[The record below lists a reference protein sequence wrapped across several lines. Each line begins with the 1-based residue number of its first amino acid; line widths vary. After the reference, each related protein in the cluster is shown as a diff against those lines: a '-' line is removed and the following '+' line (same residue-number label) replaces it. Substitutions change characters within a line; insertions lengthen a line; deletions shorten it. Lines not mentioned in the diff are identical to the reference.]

1 VSAPRFTTLL
11 LDLDGTL
18 LDVEMRS
25 FLEAFFPL
33 AAARFGGPGESDRI
47 SQAMGMA
54 ARAMMEARDGA
65 RTVDLVFL
73 EALAPAVGCTPAEV
87 RTTLAAFYRDE
98 FERLRRLV
106 RPLPGARAFAV
117 GALGRGYELV
127 LATNPV
133 FFLDPIQARLRWAG
147 LADLPFA
154 LVTGA
159 ELMFWTKPHAG
170 YYRQILA
177 MTRRRPEQCLMVGD
191 DPRMDMAA
199 KTAGIATWLAEGADQ
214 PPREA
219 RLADHRGTLGQLA
232 AWLQGT

>member
-33 AAARFGGPGESDRI
+33 AASRFGGPAEAQRI
-47 SQAMGMA
+47 SGAMMAA

-73 EALAPAVGCTPAEV
+73 ESLAPAIGSTPAAV
-87 RTTLAAFYRDE
+87 RTAFAAFYREE
-98 FERLRRLV
+98 FERLHRLV
-106 RPLPGARAFAV
+106 RPTPGALAFV
-117 GALGRGYELV
+117 TGALGLGYELI

-133 FFLDPIQARLRWAG
+133 FFLDPIRARLRWAG
-147 LADLPFA
+147 LDDVPFA
-154 LVTGA
+154 LVTCA
-159 ELMFWTKPHAG
+159 EIMFWTKPHAG

-177 MTRRRPEQCLMVGD
+177 MTGRRPGECLMVGD
-191 DPRMDMAA
+191 DPTMDMAA
-199 KTAGIATWLAEGADQ
+199 KEAGIATWLVEGA
-214 PPREA
+214 EA
-219 RLADHRGTLGQLA
+219 APTAAPLADHRGTLGKLA
-232 AWLQGT
+232 TWLRGA

>member
-1 VSAPRFTTLL
+1 MSTPRFTTLL

-33 AAARFGGPGESDRI
+33 AAARFGTHGEVRRI
-47 SQAMGMA
+47 AQAMMA
-54 ARAMMEARDGA
+54 AAQAMMAARDGA

-73 EALAPAVGCTPAEV
+73 ETFAPAVGRTPAEV
-87 RTTLAAFYRDE
+87 RTTFAAFYREE
-98 FERLRRLV
+98 FERMHRLV
-106 RPLPGARAFAV
+106 RPLPGARDFV
-117 GALGRGYELV
+117 VEALGLGCELV

-133 FFLDPIQARLRWAG
+133 FFLDPIRARLRWAG
-147 LADLPFA
+147 LADVPFA

-159 ELMFWTKPHAG
+159 ELMSWTKPHTG

-177 MTRRRPEQCLMVGD
+177 MTGRSAEQCLMVGD

-199 KTAGIATWLAEGADQ
+199 KEAGIATWLAERPDDPSRKA
-214 PPREA
+214 P
-219 RLADHRGTLGQLA
+219 LADHRGTLGQLA
-232 AWLQGT
+232 AWLQGS

>member
-1 VSAPRFTTLL
+1 VISPPFTTLL

-33 AAARFGGPGESDRI
+33 AATRFGGPGETSRI
-47 SQAMGMA
+47 SRAMGAA

-73 EALAPAVGCTPAEV
+73 ETFAPAVGCTPAEA
-87 RTTLAAFYRDE
+87 RARFAAFYREE
-98 FERLRRLV
+98 FERMRRFV
-106 RPLPGARAFAV
+106 RPLTGARAFV
-117 GALGRGYELV
+117 DHALGRGCELV

-133 FFLDPIQARLRWAG
+133 FFLDPILARVRWAG
-147 LADLPFA
+147 LADVPFA

-159 ELMFWTKPHAG
+159 ELMFWTKPHAV
-170 YYRQILA
+170 YFRQILA
-177 MTRRRPEQCLMVGD
+177 MTGRRPEQCLMVGD

-199 KTAGIATWLAEGADQ
+199 KESGIATWLAVGEEAAA
-214 PPREA
+214 REA
-219 RLADHRGTLGQLA
+219 PLADRQGTLAQLTD
-232 AWLQGT
+232 WLQGA